1 MICLVCSSHFP
12 RAISSSRWILTISG
26 LWWSGLFG
34 SDKCAVVL
42 AAASLAERSSNDFRI
57 TFCASKRNIFCY
69 RISTSATEYAQHTHP
84 SAKRMISSELYAVA
98 EYLMLSNSSQQDSSA
113 SQARLTDSA
122 DTAVERFA
130 RGPVS
135 ALLIKR
141 QAS

>member
-1 MICLVCSSHFP
+1 MVDIDHIRTLVVRTVRIGQVCRRFGGCKFGRAFLQRFP
-12 RAISSSRWILTISG
+12 NDILCFEEEY
-26 LWWSGLFG
+26 LL
-34 SDKCAVVL
+34 
-42 AAASLAERSSNDFRI
+42 
-57 TFCASKRNIFCY
+57 Y
-69 RISTSATEYAQHTHP
+69 RISTDARKHAQHTHP